1 MDTVHC
7 PFFDVLVRKL
17 VDAYRRMDD
26 HDIFG
31 MLAGSNRPNDIDDI
45 RLQMA
50 EHREACFLCQSI
62 DRKSKLRKSLFRVPS
77 HRVQAI
83 R

>member
-1 MDTVHC
+1 MDAIHC

-17 VDAYRRMDD
+17 VDAYRSVDD
-26 HDIFG
+26 HAIFG
-31 MLAGSNRPNDIDDI
+31 MLAGSNTPNDIDRV

-50 EHREACFLCQSI
+50 EHRETCFLCQTI
-62 DRKSKLRKSLFRVPS
+62 DRKSKLRKSLFRVQS
-77 HRVQAI
+77 RRVQAI